1 MVGYL
6 SSEQK
11 QCSDWKHLAEMDNII
26 TKVETVHLRVIS
38 VNDMVFTIFFHSIFK
53 TKFLD

>member
-6 SSEQK
+6 FSEQK